1 MHGQYGFENVKN
13 KPIGHVNKLLDYAI
27 EQEKEQAA
35 WELWSSLYPFMASG
49 FIKDFVKF
57 EEFKNKLFQKQYRYT
72 QKSLDEIEKEM
83 LAVVKQYKGR

>member
-35 WELWSSLYPFMASG
+35 WELWIGMYPFMA
-49 FIKDFVKF
+49 IEWLKPIKF
-57 EEFKNKLFQKQYRYT
+57 EEFKNNLFKKQYRYS
-72 QKSLDEIEKEM
+72 QKSLDEIEEEM
-83 LAVVKQYKGR
+83 LAIVAAYKGR